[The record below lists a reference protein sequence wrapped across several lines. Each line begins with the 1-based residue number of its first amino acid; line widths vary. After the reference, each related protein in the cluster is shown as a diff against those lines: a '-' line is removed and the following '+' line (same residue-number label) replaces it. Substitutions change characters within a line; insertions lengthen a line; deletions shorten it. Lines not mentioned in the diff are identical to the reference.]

1 MSNPIPSI
9 RSEFFGKDGFVPF
22 IGFVEDVNDPKM
34 SHRVKVRAIGW
45 HPKSKPGNQSDDR
58 EDALSTDDIPWARVA
73 FPTTMAQQNRIG
85 GKHGLLV
92 GCCVFGCFLDGQDAQ
107 DPLVLSSLNFTA
119 NSVEE
124 NNRKPLKGQ
133 DGKADPQDK
142 AYEKKEVSGKTTRG
156 NENLDLADGK
166 EKNDVAK
173 DTSSS
178 SADSDCYGKAA
189 LESQRVSDNTNKEN
203 SKRNPGGKSTN
214 TLQGDGMCGTIAHA
228 QEDIQTKLQ
237 EMIPPQMRR
246 FVFNDGVWDVVTGDW
261 TDMNGIY
268 AQLATI
274 ICNELKMPINSSKS
288 FKNELNRKKRSVA
301 IQAEPDRD
309 GFLRE
314 KVEKAMSIV
323 DDLFNGIFQKSFI
336 DILCSLIM
344 NMLTAINN
352 NGDDENNDNRQG
364 NRGPNTNT
372 SLTNVEARC
381 ISETIVN
388 NVSLMTE
395 AAIEA
400 AYANAE
406 SMAEEG
412 GMDDT
417 LEGILSILSGLSS
430 VMIFPMLQ
438 KYAARPDVF
447 NAAGPASQD
456 ILTKVLGCRQDRTY
470 NTELGALGSIM
481 GFSGGGSN
489 GSGSSGGGSGSGS
502 DNSRGLDR
510 YENIGFGGVP
520 VNISSNDITN
530 DMCDEAYQ
538 IPYKDGDPIPDKVD
552 TPFNSGENPRLD
564 DPYLKLPGGNNGM
577 VKPIS
582 LPSMDEICARN
593 FINGTPNQIVVIKRG
608 LRYFFNNDKDVYK
621 TFPSVF
627 IKGYQGT
634 PVPVVDRESGE
645 LVAVLTNCKSFNPN
659 IPNANVS
666 IIPDDNETGITTD
679 DPLFDITLGG
689 FFIANTGF
697 EYCNPKITII
707 DRDKGID
714 SNATAELVVVDGRIV
729 DYNIINNG
737 TAFKRI
743 PDIKITD
750 DGARCGTEGGYGA
763 KLYPI
768 MSVVER
774 ENKAAKK
781 KLPPVNMSFC
791 PSNQGNLY

>member
-1 MSNPIPSI
+1 MSSPIPSI

-34 SHRVKVRAIGW
+34 SNRVKVRCIGW
-45 HPKSKPGNQSDDR
+45 HPKSKPGNQSDNT

-73 FPTTMAQQNRIG
+73 MPTTMAQQSRIG

-92 GCCVFGCFLDGQDAQ
+92 GCCVFGCFLDGDEAQ
-107 DPLVLSSLNFTA
+107 DPLVLAALNFTA
-119 NSVEE
+119 NSTEE

-133 DGKADPQDK
+133 DGKADPQDQ
-142 AYEKKEVSGKTTRG
+142 AFGKKEVSGKTTRG
-156 NENLDLADGK
+156 NENLELTK
-166 EKNDVAK
+166 PETDVSK
-173 DTSSS
+173 DSHSS
-178 SADSDCYGKAA
+178 SADSNCYGKAA
-189 LESQRVSDNTNKEN
+189 MESQRVNDNTNKPN
-203 SKRNPGGKSTN
+203 TKANPGGKDTN
-214 TLQGDGMCGTIAHA
+214 IQQGDGMCGTIAHA
-228 QEDIQTKLQ
+228 QEDIQNKLQ

-288 FKNELNRKKRSVA
+288 FKNELNRSLRSTI
-301 IQAEPDRD
+301 IQTLPDRD

-314 KVEKAMSIV
+314 KAEKAMSIV

-344 NMLTAINN
+344 NMLTAMNN
-352 NGDDENNDNRQG
+352 NGDDGDNDNRQG
-364 NRGPNTNT
+364 NRGPNANTN
-372 SLTNVEARC
+372 LTNLEARC

-388 NVSLMTE
+388 NVSIMTD

-406 SMAEEG
+406 AMGEEG
-412 GMDDT
+412 GADDT

-430 VMIFPMLQ
+430 VMIFPMIQ
-438 KYAARPDVF
+438 KYALRPDVF
-447 NAAGPASQD
+447 NAAGPMSQD
-456 ILTKVLGCRQDRTY
+456 ILTKTIGCRLDRTY
-470 NTELGALGSIM
+470 NTAMGAMGSLM
-481 GFSGGGSN
+481 GFSGG

-510 YENIGFGGVP
+510 YQNTGFGGTP
-520 VNISSNDITN
+520 VNNISSDITN
-530 DMCDEAYQ
+530 DLCDEAYQ

-552 TPFNSGENPRLD
+552 TSFNSGDNPRLD

-582 LPSMDEICARN
+582 LPSMDEVCAKN
-593 FINGTPNQIVVIKRG
+593 FINGTPNQIVVIKKG
-608 LRYFFNNDKDVYK
+608 LKYFFNNDRDLYK

-627 IKGYQGT
+627 IKGYEGT

-645 LVAVLTNCKSFNPN
+645 LVAVLTNCKAFNPN
-659 IPNANVS
+659 IPNVNVS

-679 DPLFDITLGG
+679 DPLYDITLGG

-750 DGARCGTEGGYGA
+750 DGTNCGTDGGYGA

-774 ENKAAKK
+774 ESKKSKK